1 MKLGGVCAKGRVWY
15 TKRNKRWLWGK
26 KIRKL
31 SQSQKQQFL
40 WARIMTDIRGGDASQ
55 SMKNPLA
62 IIKSRFNVDF
72 SLTFYN

>member
-1 MKLGGVCAKGRVWY
+1 
-15 TKRNKRWLWGK
+15 
-26 KIRKL
+26 
-31 SQSQKQQFL
+31 
-40 WARIMTDIRGGDASQ
+40 MTDIRGGDASQ